1 MNSREEIISKYNF
14 ICDPDVL
21 ETVEAMMEEYAQQSQ
36 PSGMRWVRASERLPE
51 DGITKNM
58 KWFNGTSW
66 QPCTGVYS
74 QDRNRIML
82 CSGLKPVKNFK
93 NIMWLDESSP
103 AGAAEGAPSDNAFMN
118 GGNTES
124 EKSFYAMGYMDRKK
138 ASEGMAEALRL
149 KWINLTED
157 MGRLLSGQ
165 RGVSIDKLNKAMN
178 LVQDFVNTMPA
189 SLSPGVEDNQTKKQ

>member
-1 MNSREEIISKYNF
+1 MKSTLTNEQLIAKAKQWVKELCESGGRKWSLRVPADHNH
-14 ICDPDVL
+14 DPDL
-21 ETVEAMMEEYAQQSQ
+21 IFCELCNRLEEYAQQSQ

-103 AGAAEGAPSDNAFMN
+103 AGAAEGIKCKCPDNIKHGQTSVMCCN
-118 GGNTES
+118 HCGLP
-124 EKSFYAMGYMDRKK
+124 D
-138 ASEGMAEALRL
+138 
-149 KWINLTED
+149 ED
-157 MGRLLSGQ
+157 FWNNCG
-165 RGVSIDKLNKAMN
+165 
-178 LVQDFVNTMPA
+178 
-189 SLSPGVEDNQTKKQ
+189 